1 VPSREEQAWQHYRS
15 SKQLRLV
22 RKQIKRNRKPKRV
35 RRRNWMPD
43 NWDDLD
49 DLDTCQT
56 ERIMP
61 RGEQERRR
69 ATWTA
74 ALENLEQAAQGED
87 GTPSPTA
94 GIEGSFGRVIEVST
108 GLCRVA
114 LDGYTVLCAIRGTL
128 SAGDTG
134 YTNVV
139 AVGDEVVVSLDASG
153 QGAVE
158 AVAPRR
164 TALVRRDV
172 FNAHLQQVIVAN
184 VDQLLIVSSWRE
196 PPLWLELLDRYLIAA
211 QRNNLL
217 PIICLNK
224 TDLAESRDACHAALQ
239 PYVEMGHRVL
249 LTSAMRREGIDELRQ
264 VLRDHSTVLAGL
276 SGVGKSSLLRAVQPG
291 LQVRTGEV
299 NRRRQEGRHTTSQ
312 VTLLVLAM
320 GGSVV
325 DTPGIR
331 EFGLSGL
338 RRQDLVQFYP
348 DILAVAGDCRFADC
362 SHTHEPGCGVRKAVR
377 RKALSKARYHSYRQ
391 IYDSLA
397 E

>member
-1 VPSREEQAWQHYRS
+1 
-15 SKQLRLV
+15 LV
-22 RKQIKRNRKPKRV
+22 RKQTKRNRKPKRV

-61 RGEQERRR
+61 RGEHERRR
-69 ATWTA
+69 AMWTA
-74 ALENLEQAAQGED
+74 ARETLEEAAEVED
-87 GTPSPTA
+87 GTPSPMA
-94 GIEGSFGRVIEVST
+94 EIKGSRGRVIEVST

-114 LDGYTVLCAIRGTL
+114 LDGHTVLCAMRGTL

-134 YTNVV
+134 YTNIV
-139 AVGDEVVVSLDASG
+139 AVGDEVIVSVDACG

-184 VDQLLIVSSWRE
+184 VDQLLIVSSWLE
-196 PPLWLELLDRYLIAA
+196 PPLWLELLDRYLITAE
-211 QRNNLL
+211 RNNLL

-224 TDLAESRDACHAALQ
+224 IDLAESRAACHAALQ

-249 LTSAMRREGIDELRQ
+249 FSSALSREGIEELRE

-291 LQVRTGEV
+291 LKVRTGEV
-299 NRRRQEGRHTTSQ
+299 NSRRREGRHTTSQ
-312 VTLLVLAM
+312 VTLLMLGM

-331 EFGLSGL
+331 EFGLFGL
-338 RRQDLVQFYP
+338 GRQDLVQFYP

>member
-1 VPSREEQAWQHYRS
+1 
-15 SKQLRLV
+15 
-22 RKQIKRNRKPKRV
+22 
-35 RRRNWMPD
+35 MPD

-61 RGEQERRR
+61 RGEHERRR
-69 ATWTA
+69 AIWTA
-74 ALENLEQAAQGED
+74 ALETLEEAAEVED
-87 GTPSPTA
+87 GTASPMA
-94 GIEGSFGRVIEVST
+94 EIKGSRGRVIEVST

-114 LDGYTVLCAIRGTL
+114 LDGHTVLCAMRGTL
-128 SAGDTG
+128 SAGETG
-134 YTNVV
+134 YTNIV
-139 AVGDEVVVSLDASG
+139 AVGDEVIVSVDACG

-184 VDQLLIVSSWRE
+184 VDQLLIVSSWLE
-196 PPLWLELLDRYLIAA
+196 PPLWLELLDRYLITAE
-211 QRNNLL
+211 RNNLL

-224 TDLAESRDACHAALQ
+224 IDLAESRAACHAALQ

-249 LTSAMRREGIDELRQ
+249 FSSALSREGIEDLRE

-291 LQVRTGEV
+291 LHVRTGEV
-299 NRRRQEGRHTTSQ
+299 NSRRQEGRHTTSQ
-312 VTLLVLAM
+312 VTLLMLGM

-331 EFGLSGL
+331 EFGLFGL
-338 RRQDLVQFYP
+338 GRQDLVQFYP

>member
-1 VPSREEQAWQHYRS
+1 
-15 SKQLRLV
+15 
-22 RKQIKRNRKPKRV
+22 
-35 RRRNWMPD
+35 
-43 NWDDLD
+43 
-49 DLDTCQT
+49 
-56 ERIMP
+56 
-61 RGEQERRR
+61 
-69 ATWTA
+69 
-74 ALENLEQAAQGED
+74 
-87 GTPSPTA
+87 
-94 GIEGSFGRVIEVST
+94 
-108 GLCRVA
+108 
-114 LDGYTVLCAIRGTL
+114 
-128 SAGDTG
+128 
-134 YTNVV
+134 
-139 AVGDEVVVSLDASG
+139 
-153 QGAVE
+153 
-158 AVAPRR
+158 
-164 TALVRRDV
+164 
-172 FNAHLQQVIVAN
+172 
-184 VDQLLIVSSWRE
+184 
-196 PPLWLELLDRYLIAA
+196 
-211 QRNNLL
+211 
-217 PIICLNK
+217 
-224 TDLAESRDACHAALQ
+224 
-239 PYVEMGHRVL
+239 
-249 LTSAMRREGIDELRQ
+249 MRREGIDELRQ

>member
-1 VPSREEQAWQHYRS
+1 MPSREEQAWQHYRS
-15 SKQLRLV
+15 RKQLRLV
-22 RKQIKRNRKPKRV
+22 RKQTKRNRKPKRV

-61 RGEQERRR
+61 RGEHERRR
-69 ATWTA
+69 AIWTA
-74 ALENLEQAAQGED
+74 ALETLEEAAEVED
-87 GTPSPTA
+87 GTASPMA
-94 GIEGSFGRVIEVST
+94 EIKGSRGRVIEVST

-114 LDGYTVLCAIRGTL
+114 LDGHTVLCAMRGTL
-128 SAGDTG
+128 SAGETG
-134 YTNVV
+134 YTNIV
-139 AVGDEVVVSLDASG
+139 AVGDEVIVSVDACG

-184 VDQLLIVSSWRE
+184 VDQLLIVSSWLE
-196 PPLWLELLDRYLIAA
+196 PPLWLELLDRYLITAE
-211 QRNNLL
+211 RNNLL

-224 TDLAESRDACHAALQ
+224 IDLAESRAACHAALQ

-249 LTSAMRREGIDELRQ
+249 FSSALSREGIEDLRE

-291 LQVRTGEV
+291 LHVRTGEV
-299 NRRRQEGRHTTSQ
+299 NSRRQEGRHTTSQ
-312 VTLLVLAM
+312 VTLLMLGM

-331 EFGLSGL
+331 EFGLFGL
-338 RRQDLVQFYP
+338 GRQDLVQFYP